1 MGDANVTELM
11 DWPRR
16 AAKLEEK
23 VAGTLADYRKSARDS
38 RRLHQALSLTIVI
51 GAVLAPV
58 LTSLAARPDSGAA
71 PQFFAALV
79 GLSIAISEGLRRLL
93 RPESRWKTTAI
104 AVQMIVSAREAY
116 RDRIVRQE
124 VGSEEW
130 KAAYLAFRSQFEGIL
145 MKETVEFFPDDP
157 DQGRGPKG

>member
-1 MGDANVTELM
+1 
-11 DWPRR
+11 
-16 AAKLEEK
+16 
-23 VAGTLADYRKSARDS
+23 
-38 RRLHQALSLTIVI
+38 
-51 GAVLAPV
+51 
-58 LTSLAARPDSGAA
+58 
-71 PQFFAALV
+71 
-79 GLSIAISEGLRRLL
+79 
-93 RPESRWKTTAI
+93 
-104 AVQMIVSAREAY
+104 MIVSAREAY